1 MENKTMNPKF
11 KQWLKSQKY
20 DYVIKDGWKVKLD
33 DDGKTNF
40 KWDNIIAKYIISE
53 KIKILFDKRNESK
66 I

>member
-1 MENKTMNPKF
+1 MNKEF

-53 KIKILFDKRNESK
+53 KIKILFYKRNESK

>member
-1 MENKTMNPKF
+1 MNPKF
-11 KQWLKSQKY
+11 KQWLKNQKY
-20 DYVIKDGWKVKLD
+20 DYVIKDGWKVKL

>member
-1 MENKTMNPKF
+1 MNTEF

>member
-1 MENKTMNPKF
+1 MNPKF